1 MKEKKTQNI
10 NSLMRL
16 YYLSKKHQLVQ
27 SKVLIV
33 TNSEVFNS
41 HPLSQSIIGYYSR
54 WGDESIASH
63 LKRRDKSQFYEWP
76 KHYLMVIKLYL
87 ICYVFSSK
95 VCMMSDC
102 TTEKSTENCLIDS
115 QQETGYHVSIQATK
129 SLSQWNEVF
138 LVVRTHLKQ
147 MISSC
152 EACEH
157 VRKWMSQTYIPELVS
172 S

>member
-1 MKEKKTQNI
+1 MSQNI
-10 NSLMRL
+10 NSVMRL

-115 QQETGYHVSIQATK
+115 QQETGYHVSIQAK
-129 SLSQWNEVF
+129 KIFVSMKWSV
-138 LVVRTHLKQ
+138 
-147 MISSC
+147 SSC
-152 EACEH
+152 ENSSEANDIILWGLWACEK
-157 VRKWMSQTYIPELVS
+157 VNVS
-172 S
+172 NIYSWTCL